1 MAFWQGL
8 LESCLCRHV
17 ASGLQPGLCLQAS
30 LDGLIALTEG
40 CNTAFLQWAFYP
52 VNGALAAF
60 NHSAT
65 NLCLHPAGD
74 LSLPMHGGASPAAC
88 CMQC

>member
-1 MAFWQGL
+1 MSQPCSPL
-8 LESCLCRHV
+8 HCLDCDKLVVCRHV

-40 CNTAFLQWAFYP
+40 CNTAYLQWAFYP
-52 VNGALAAF
+52 VNGAMAAL

-65 NLCLHPAGD
+65 NLCLNPSSESSVAHCVQT
-74 LSLPMHGGASPAAC
+74 L
-88 CMQC
+88 